1 MKKIFGKGFMEIVKK
16 IVQDKILWTAAAI
29 ASLSL
34 IISRPQA
41 SDLDWQ
47 TIFSL
52 AALMAVIQVFEKL
65 NLLSNG
71 AAYLISRASNQRT
84 LMQLLLVLTFIGSM
98 FLTND
103 VSILTIVPLFAII
116 AKQLE
121 IKPVLPV
128 VLINL
133 AANLGSLVTPI
144 GNPQNL
150 FLLKYYQLTLLDFVK
165 LAGPITLFSLLLLGS
180 WSCKFAKTSVSAPQ
194 IFKSKLPGVKLWLTV
209 ILTVPILLG
218 ILGLLS
224 SWVMLLL
231 ALILLIVIDYR
242 LLAKIDY
249 GLLLTF
255 ICFFIAVGDLSRAEL
270 VRRSLDAL
278 LNSSVAVYL
287 TSLGISQL
295 ISNVPAAILLAPF
308 SHAVQAL
315 FLGVNLG
322 GLGTLIASLANLL
335 AYKQYLLNFKKKSD
349 NYLLIF
355 TKINLISLAFL
366 GIIGYFLIK

>member
-1 MKKIFGKGFMEIVKK
+1 MEIVKK

-84 LMQLLLVLTFIGSM
+84 LMQLLLALTFIGSM

-103 VSILTIVPLFAII
+103 VSILTIVPLFVII

-144 GNPQNL
+144 GNP
-150 FLLKYYQLTLLDFVK
+150 
-165 LAGPITLFSLLLLGS
+165 
-180 WSCKFAKTSVSAPQ
+180 
-194 IFKSKLPGVKLWLTV
+194 
-209 ILTVPILLG
+209 
-218 ILGLLS
+218 
-224 SWVMLLL
+224 
-231 ALILLIVIDYR
+231 
-242 LLAKIDY
+242 
-249 GLLLTF
+249 
-255 ICFFIAVGDLSRAEL
+255 
-270 VRRSLDAL
+270 
-278 LNSSVAVYL
+278 
-287 TSLGISQL
+287 
-295 ISNVPAAILLAPF
+295 
-308 SHAVQAL
+308 
-315 FLGVNLG
+315 
-322 GLGTLIASLANLL
+322 
-335 AYKQYLLNFKKKSD
+335 
-349 NYLLIF
+349 
-355 TKINLISLAFL
+355 
-366 GIIGYFLIK
+366 

>member
-1 MKKIFGKGFMEIVKK
+1 MEIIKK
-16 IVQDKILWTAAAI
+16 IVQDKILWTAAI
-29 ASLSL
+29 VASLSL

-41 SDLDWQ
+41 SDIDWQ

-52 AALMAVIQVFEKL
+52 AALMAVIQVYEKL

-71 AAYLISRASNQRT
+71 AAYLISRANNQR
-84 LMQLLLVLTFIGSM
+84 LLIQLLLALTFIGSM

-103 VSILTIVPLFAII
+103 VGILTIVPLFAII
-116 AKQLE
+116 AKQVK
-121 IKPVLPV
+121 IKPVLPI

-150 FLLKYYQLTLLDFVK
+150 FLLKHYQLNLLDFIK
-165 LAGPITLFSLLLLGS
+165 LAGPITLFSLLLLAT
-180 WSCKFAKTSVSAPQ
+180 WSCKFTKAPVTAPQ
-194 IFKSKLPGVKLWLTV
+194 MLKFKLPMVQLCLTI

-218 ILGLLS
+218 ILGLLP
-224 SWVMLLL
+224 SWLMLFL
-231 ALILLIVIDYR
+231 ALSLLMLIDHH

-270 VRRSLDAL
+270 VKNALDTL

-295 ISNVPAAILLAPF
+295 ISNVPATILLAPF
-308 SHAVQAL
+308 SHAVRAL
-315 FLGVNLG
+315 FLGVNIG

-335 AYKQYLLNFKKKSD
+335 AYKQYLLNFKQRSD

-355 TKINLISLAFL
+355 TKVNLISLVFL
-366 GIIGYFLIK
+366 GIVGYFLIR

>member
-1 MKKIFGKGFMEIVKK
+1 MEIVKK

-84 LMQLLLVLTFIGSM
+84 LMQLLLALTFIGSM

-103 VSILTIVPLFAII
+103 VSILTIVPLFVII

-335 AYKQYLLNFKKKSD
+335 AYKQYLLNFKQKSD

-355 TKINLISLAFL
+355 TKVNLISLAFL

>member
-1 MKKIFGKGFMEIVKK
+1 M
-16 IVQDKILWTAAAI
+16 
-29 ASLSL
+29 
-34 IISRPQA
+34 
-41 SDLDWQ
+41 
-47 TIFSL
+47 
-52 AALMAVIQVFEKL
+52 
-65 NLLSNG
+65 
-71 AAYLISRASNQRT
+71 
-84 LMQLLLVLTFIGSM
+84 
-98 FLTND
+98 
-103 VSILTIVPLFAII
+103 
-116 AKQLE
+116 
-121 IKPVLPV
+121 
-128 VLINL
+128 
-133 AANLGSLVTPI
+133 
-144 GNPQNL
+144 
-150 FLLKYYQLTLLDFVK
+150 
-165 LAGPITLFSLLLLGS
+165 
-180 WSCKFAKTSVSAPQ
+180 SAPQ

-335 AYKQYLLNFKKKSD
+335 AYKQYLLNFKQKSD

-355 TKINLISLAFL
+355 TKVNLISLAFL